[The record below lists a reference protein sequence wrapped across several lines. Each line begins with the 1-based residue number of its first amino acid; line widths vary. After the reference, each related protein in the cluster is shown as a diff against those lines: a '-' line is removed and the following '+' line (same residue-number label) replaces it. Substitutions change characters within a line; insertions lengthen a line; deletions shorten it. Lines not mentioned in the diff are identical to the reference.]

1 MITRFAASLRTD
13 NCPQPKEAQPRSHT
27 LSHPTNTTFGLLG
40 SWFGPEVAL
49 NWLFP
54 YPILPTGGGVLRYG
68 YAEFAVPSAA
78 AKAKKLGTLMDKNDG
93 RAMRVDDCHIHDIA
107 GLFTTTLFVDQLPR
121 TMQAQAPGIPALRQE
136 GIRSMHGA

>member
-1 MITRFAASLRTD
+1 LVRRWLLTGYFLILYY
-13 NCPQPKEAQPRSHT
+13 PR
-27 LSHPTNTTFGLLG
+27 
-40 SWFGPEVAL
+40 
-49 NWLFP
+49 
-54 YPILPTGGGVLRYG
+54 GGGVLRYG